1 MKTIKHNKPLLG
13 KDELNAI
20 NDVIKSEWI
29 IADSQVKKFEKSIA
43 KMNNF
48 KYAIALNSGT
58 AAIHLAL
65 LSLGIKESDEVILS
79 AFTVA
84 DPLNAINYTGAKAVL
99 VDVEKNS
106 FDMSIDEIKRK
117 ITKNTKA
124 IIVPHMLGSFTK
136 IEELENLGIPIIND
150 CAQSIGGIYKGK
162 PIGSYGDL
170 TIFSFYATKLI
181 TTGQGGMILTNN
193 EKGAKFIR
201 DTIDYNGRKNYKVRF
216 NYPMT
221 DISAALGN
229 VQLKKLDSFIKRRR
243 EIGARYEDA
252 VKDKDILFF
261 PNYKSD
267 YSNYYRFVLKFNN
280 QKKRDNAKKI
290 FIKNKITAIIP
301 IKEYELLYNCIGANK
316 KDFPNSL
323 EMADTC
329 LSVPIYPA
337 LKESEIKRVISV
349 LNSI

>member
-20 NDVIKSEWI
+20 NVVIKSEWI
-29 IADSQVKKFEKSIA
+29 IGDSQVKKFERSVA

-65 LSLGIKESDEVILS
+65 LSLGINESDEVILS

-84 DPLNAINYTGAKAVL
+84 DPLNAINYTGAKVVL

-106 FDMSIDEIKRK
+106 FDMSIDEIKNK

-136 IEELENLGIPIIND
+136 IDELENLGIPIIND

-193 EKGAKFIR
+193 NKRAKFIR
-201 DTIDYNGRKNYKVRF
+201 DAIDYNGRRNYKVRF

-221 DISAALGN
+221 DISAAVGN
-229 VQLKKLDSFIKRRR
+229 AQLKKLDRFIKRRR
-243 EIGARYEDA
+243 EIAKRYKVA
-252 VKDKDILFF
+252 ISDKKISTF
-261 PNYKSD
+261 PNIDED
-267 YSNYYRFVLKFNN
+267 YSNSYRFVLKFNS

-290 FIKNKITAIIP
+290 FLKNKITAIVP
-301 IKEYELLYNCIGANK
+301 IKEYELLYNCVGENK
-316 KDFPNSL
+316 KDYPNSL
-323 EMADTC
+323 EMANTC
-329 LSVPIYPA
+329 LSIPIYPA
-337 LKESEIKRVISV
+337 LSEAEIKRIVEV
-349 LNSI
+349 LKSL

>member
-1 MKTIKHNKPLLG
+1 MNIIKHNKPLLG
-13 KDELNAI
+13 KDELNAV
-20 NDVIKSEWI
+20 DEVIKSEWI

-43 KMNNF
+43 RMNKF
-48 KYAIALNSGT
+48 KYAVALNSGT

-65 LSLGIKESDEVILS
+65 LSLGVKNSDEVILS

-84 DPLNAINYTGAKAVL
+84 DPLNAINYTGAKTVL

-106 FDMSIDEIKRK
+106 FDIDVEQIKRK
-117 ITKNTKA
+117 ITNKTKA
-124 IIVPHMLGSFTK
+124 IIVPHMLGSFAK

-181 TTGQGGMILTNN
+181 TTGQGGMVLTNN
-193 EKGAKFIR
+193 KRRAKFMR

-221 DISAALGN
+221 DLSAAVGN
-229 VQLKKLDSFIKRRR
+229 VQFKKLDSFIKRRR
-243 EIGARYEDA
+243 EIGLIYQDA
-252 VKDKDILFF
+252 IKDKNISFF
-261 PNYKSD
+261 PNYKVD
-267 YSNYYRFVLKFNN
+267 YSNYYRFVLKFTSR
-280 QKKRDNAKKI
+280 KKRDDAKKL
-290 FIKNKITAIIP
+290 FIKNRITAIVP
-301 IKEYELLYNCIGANK
+301 IKEYELLYNCISENK
-316 KDFPNSL
+316 KDYPNSL
-323 EMADTC
+323 EMAKTC

-337 LKESEIKRVISV
+337 LEEEEIKRIVEV
-349 LNSI
+349 LESL

>member
-1 MKTIKHNKPLLG
+1 MKTIKHNKPLIG

-29 IADSQVKKFEKSIA
+29 IADSQVKKFEKSVA

-48 KYAIALNSGT
+48 KYGIALNSGT

-65 LSLGIKESDEVILS
+65 LSLGLKESDEVILS

-84 DPLNAINYTGAKAVL
+84 DPLNAINYTGAKTVL

-106 FDMSIDEIKRK
+106 FDINIEEIKRK

-124 IIVPHMLGSFTK
+124 IIVPHMLGSFAK
-136 IEELENLGIPIIND
+136 INELENLGIPIIND

-193 EKGAKFIR
+193 EKRAKFIR
-201 DTIDYNGRKNYKVRF
+201 DTIDYNGRRNYKVRF

-221 DISAALGN
+221 DISAAMGN
-229 VQLKKLDSFIKRRR
+229 AQLKKLDSFIKRRR
-243 EIGARYEDA
+243 EIAKRYKVAISNKE
-252 VKDKDILFF
+252 ISIF
-261 PNYKSD
+261 PSIDED
-267 YSNYYRFVLKFNN
+267 YSNSYRFVLKFNS
-280 QKKRDNAKKI
+280 QKKRNNAKKI
-290 FIKNKITAIIP
+290 FIKNKITAIVP
-301 IKEYELLYNCIGANK
+301 IKEYELLYNCVGENK
-316 KDFPNSL
+316 KDYPNSL
-323 EMADTC
+323 EMANTC
-329 LSVPIYPA
+329 LSIPIYPA
-337 LKESEIKRVISV
+337 LSEAEIKRILKV
-349 LNSI
+349 LRSL